1 MASEQFEAPEDNGLF
16 GPGSVS
22 WRVWGHPTAL
32 TVGFQRA
39 VVVEELDPFLVA
51 SVHASQKIV
60 TQARTRYDRTIR
72 YFATVALGDSR
83 SFTHASEVLMRVHAR
98 NVGVEPVS
106 GLRFDANNPDSQL
119 WILLTGWHSVLYAY
133 ETYGPGKLSPEDEA
147 RYWEECAIAAEL
159 QTCDP
164 DQVPRTREGVRQYF
178 ERMRPRLAASEATQE
193 VMHHLLNAEVVFP
206 PLPRIAKPAAWVVSR
221 ILRAATV
228 ATLPR
233 WQRNLAN
240 LRQPRIVDFL
250 IRLPMR
256 LAFRVAAISS
266 RLQLQI
272 LRRISPSTV
281 PVAAPMLLGIPAE
294 RDEILTPAE
303 AFARHDVPTPAE
315 LYEELR
321 DADGDE
327 VVYPPSAP
335 AGAPQERTALATA
348 G

>member
-1 MASEQFEAPEDNGLF
+1 MTTAQIDPPEDNGLF

-22 WRVWGHPTAL
+22 WRVWGYPTSL

-51 SVHASQKIV
+51 SVYASQKIV

-72 YFATVALGDSR
+72 YFATVAFGDSR
-83 SFTHASEVLMRVHAR
+83 TFTKASEVLMKVHAR

-147 RYWEECAIAAEL
+147 RYWDECAIAAEL

-164 DQVPRTREGVRQYF
+164 EQVPRTREGIREYF
-178 ERMRPRLAASEATQE
+178 EQMRPRLAASEATQE
-193 VMHHLLNAEVVFP
+193 VMDHLLNAEVVFP
-206 PLPRIAKPAAWVVSR
+206 PLPRIAKPGAWVVSR
-221 ILRAATV
+221 ILRAATI

-240 LRQPRIVDFL
+240 LRQPRMVDAL

-256 LAFRVAAISS
+256 ISYREAALSP
-266 RLQLQI
+266 RLQI
-272 LRRISPSTV
+272 LALRMISPSTV
-281 PVAAPMLLGIPAE
+281 PVAAPMLLGVQAQ
-294 RDEILTPAE
+294 RDETLTPSE
-303 AFARHDVPTPAE
+303 AFARYDITTPAE
-315 LYEELR
+315 LYSELQGPGD
-321 DADGDE
+321 DAIA
-327 VVYPPSAP
+327 YPPSARAVSSSEP
-335 AGAPQERTALATA
+335 ATVAAPA
-348 G
+348 